1 MLYNNTYNYEA
12 WRIEAMLSGVGL
24 EEILESFYDGVWIAD
39 GKGTILY
46 VNNSWEQIHGMK
58 REEIVGMSV
67 RELPGRIN
75 SISPT
80 LSVLEKKQKVT
91 RMMYYAKVDK
101 YILITSNPIFDKDGN
116 IAYVVNNVRDITELS
131 KLKQHLESKNHLII
145 MQKKELSLLHAMQIK
160 DQLGAVISN
169 PIVQDIFNKAV
180 WMGNFDS
187 TVLIQGESGTGK
199 EIIAKAIFL
208 SGDKKDAPFIKV
220 NCGAIPEQLMESELF
235 GYEKGAFTGANNKG
249 KPGMFELADNG
260 TLFLDEVAEIPLSLQ
275 VKLLRVLQE
284 KEIMRIG
291 GTKPIKLNVRVIAAT
306 NKQLDAMIKNG
317 TFREDLFYR
326 LNVVTLNIPP
336 LRERPEDIPD
346 LVNSFLAKFGDKYGL
361 KKVISHQVID
371 MFLKYSWP
379 GNIRELENLIEN
391 LVILTPDD
399 VITPSDLPAKFYSE
413 NAFDTQTIDIDEI
426 APIKDAVSAVE
437 INLIKKALT
446 KYGSARKAA
455 VALKIDQSTLVRKMK
470 KLGVKFN
477 NNTVRG
483 KRHE

>member
-1 MLYNNTYNYEA
+1 
-12 WRIEAMLSGVGL
+12 MLSGVGL

>member
-1 MLYNNTYNYEA
+1 
-12 WRIEAMLSGVGL
+12 MLSGVGL

-46 VNNSWEQIHGMK
+46 VNNSWEQIHGTK
-58 REEIVGMSV
+58 REEIVGRSV

-101 YILITSNPIFDKDGN
+101 YILITSNPIFDKEGN

-160 DQLGAVISN
+160 DQLGAVMSN
-169 PIVQDIFNKAV
+169 PIIQDIFNKAV

-208 SGDKKDAPFIKV
+208 SGDKKDSPFIKV
-220 NCGAIPEQLMESELF
+220 NCGAIPEQLMESEFF

-249 KPGMFELADNG
+249 KAGMFELADNG

-306 NKQLDAMIKNG
+306 NKELDAMVKKG

-326 LNVVTLNIPP
+326 LNVVTFNIPP

-477 NNTVRG
+477 NYTIRG

>member
-1 MLYNNTYNYEA
+1 
-12 WRIEAMLSGVGL
+12 MLSGVSL

-91 RMMYYAKVDK
+91 RMMYYAKADK
-101 YILITSNPIFDKDGN
+101 YILITSNPIFDENGN

-145 MQKKELSLLHAMQIK
+145 MQKKELSLLHSMQIK
-160 DQLGAVISN
+160 DQLGVVMSN
-169 PIVQDIFNKAV
+169 PIIQEIFNKAV
-180 WMGNFDS
+180 WMGSFDS

-208 SGDKKDAPFIKV
+208 SSDKKDSPFIKV

-275 VKLLRVLQE
+275 AKLLRVLQE

-291 GTKPIKLNVRVIAAT
+291 GTKPIKLNVRIIAAT
-306 NKQLDAMIKNG
+306 NKELDAMVKKG
-317 TFREDLFYR
+317 TFREDLYYR
-326 LNVVTLNIPP
+326 LNVVTFNIPP

-346 LVNSFLAKFGDKYGL
+346 LANSFLAKFGEKYGL

-371 MFLKYSWP
+371 VFLKYNWP

-391 LVILTPDD
+391 LVILNPNDI
-399 VITPSDLPAKFYSE
+399 ITPGDLPAKFCSE
-413 NAFDTQTIDIDEI
+413 NTSNTQLIDIDEI

-477 NNTVRG
+477 NIT
-483 KRHE
+483 KRV